1 MENYSMC
8 KLSDRLFGFVVIFNL
23 DNRLFLKKKMTN
35 LGAVVKYKL
44 QIKGRDKMKT
54 VVQTEQKL

>member
-23 DNRLFLKKKMTN
+23 DKRFNFFKD
-35 LGAVVKYKL
+35 
-44 QIKGRDKMKT
+44 DKFGGSC
-54 VVQTEQKL
+54 EI

>member
-23 DNRLFLKKKMTN
+23 DKRFFLKMTN

-44 QIKGRDKMKT
+44 QIKGNDRIKK
-54 VVQTEQKL
+54 Q

>member
-23 DNRLFLKKKMTN
+23 DKSFFFLKMTN
-35 LGAVVKYKL
+35 LGPVVKYKL
-44 QIKGRDKMKT
+44 QIKGNDKMKK
-54 VVQTEQKL
+54 Q